1 MKPRPA
7 SRVLS
12 GNVGDISSGVVL
24 GSLLAGLATYY
35 CTGVRGSACFSP
47 CDILREP
54 SQQQSLTSCNKSAVF
69 QMSGTAIDTPVPM
82 DDDLE
87 DEKEGGTEYG
97 PIRRGGRTECSVN
110 SHFAS
115 QPCVSTL

>member
-1 MKPRPA
+1 
-7 SRVLS
+7 
-12 GNVGDISSGVVL
+12 
-24 GSLLAGLATYY
+24 
-35 CTGVRGSACFSP
+35 
-47 CDILREP
+47 
-54 SQQQSLTSCNKSAVF
+54 
-69 QMSGTAIDTPVPM
+69 MSGTAIDTPVPM